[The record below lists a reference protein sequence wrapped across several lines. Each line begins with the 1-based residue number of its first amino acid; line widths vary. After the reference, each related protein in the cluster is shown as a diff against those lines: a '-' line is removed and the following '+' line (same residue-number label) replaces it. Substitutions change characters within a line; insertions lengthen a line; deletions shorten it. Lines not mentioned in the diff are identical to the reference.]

1 MFGGTGIGGSR
12 ERTGSTSSN
21 PDKNNDINNG
31 SEMTRSTAL
40 LANGAHVLN
49 SSSIDATELGRGQGH
64 GQGQGQGQRL
74 SSSQSLAWKRGGS
87 NKISPRDPNV
97 AAVDQFKGRRGVT
110 CRMPPHWQHTQ

>member
-1 MFGGTGIGGSR
+1 MFGGTGIGGNR

-21 PDKNNDINNG
+21 TDKNSNINND

-40 LANGAHVLN
+40 PANGAHVLN
-49 SSSIDATELGRGQGH
+49 SSSIDATELGRGQG
-64 GQGQGQGQRL
+64 QGQRL
-74 SSSQSLAWKRGGS
+74 SNSQSLAWKRGGS

-97 AAVDQFKGRRGVT
+97 APVDQFKGRRGVT

>member
-1 MFGGTGIGGSR
+1 MFGGTGIGGNR

-21 PDKNNDINNG
+21 TDKNSNINND

-64 GQGQGQGQRL
+64 GQEQGQRL
-74 SSSQSLAWKRGGS
+74 SNSQSLAWKRGGS

-97 AAVDQFKGRRGVT
+97 APVDQFKGRRGVT

>member
-21 PDKNNDINNG
+21 TDKNNDINNG

-49 SSSIDATELGRGQGH
+49 SSSIDATELGRGQGQGH
-64 GQGQGQGQRL
+64 GQGQGQRL